1 MGSEK
6 SNRLHVIDPP
16 ATGDRTSLGAP
27 LNGDRAAVDTA
38 VGGPAVASDRVAGA
52 RSAVAPKR
60 ARGRLRVEA
69 ILAAS
74 AAVFAER
81 GYEAATMTE
90 IAQRS
95 DTAIGSLYR
104 FFPNKTALAERLVDH
119 YLSQL
124 MAQFDA
130 VARVMSIDPAPD
142 AAVAGATDAAGTGTG
157 TGVDATCLADAL
169 VRMMTTLLPE
179 RASVLALVDAQGAV
193 AAPLR
198 ARLREA
204 MLARLGALL
213 QAATH
218 VGPTRAMAS
227 AKIVLLLLKGVP
239 TFADATAA
247 ERAEGIADLRALIAH
262 QVLRT

>member
-16 ATGDRTSLGAP
+16 ATGDRASLGAP

-104 FFPNKTALAERLVDH
+104 FFPNKPALAERLVDH

-142 AAVAGATDAAGTGTG
+142 ATDAAGTG